1 MKSRCDAGIAEPT
14 ESADK
19 CEVRR
24 LWYPFLYPLVPATV
38 GIDGGEVR
46 LIVALPMVISGS
58 YADIRNGLRTP
69 GNCVYVKAYREF
81 ESHPIRCHLMTLP
94 SRQRWAGPVA
104 ARGHPRP
111 VTV

>member
-46 LIVALPMVISGS
+46 RIVDSATVKYGS
-58 YADIRNGLRTP
+58 DAETRNGCGTP

-94 SRQRWAGPVA
+94 SRQRWAGPW
-104 ARGHPRP
+104 RGDIR
-111 VTV
+111 VL